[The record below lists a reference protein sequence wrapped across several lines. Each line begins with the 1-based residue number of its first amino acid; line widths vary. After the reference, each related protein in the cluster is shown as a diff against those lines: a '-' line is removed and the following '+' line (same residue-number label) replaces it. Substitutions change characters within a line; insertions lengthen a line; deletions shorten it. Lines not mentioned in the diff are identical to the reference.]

1 MAVKTITID
10 LEAYAALSR
19 RKGEGQSFSE
29 VIKEQ
34 FGGRTRAAG
43 LLRAVREASVAD
55 DTIAAIQGQVAGR
68 RRSRPRAPR
77 L

>member
-10 LEAYAALSR
+10 LEAYAALSL
-19 RKGEGQSFSE
+19 RKREGQSFSE

-34 FGGRTRAAG
+34 FCGRTSAAG
-43 LLRAVREASVAD
+43 LLRAVRQASVAD
-55 DTIAAIQGQVAGR
+55 DTIAAIEAQVAAR